1 MAKYSKRYSNTRVT
15 RNRDLYI
22 NNTENIRRTKIEE
35 YLIWYIGDSDEL
47 LNHFTKSRIIEQAE
61 EPIYN
66 RNKRDYFWTAVS
78 EEEGVKRSHS
88 GIPRAIVET
97 IVNAIGSPNI
107 TSENPELNKR
117 LKEIIDENDLLTI
130 LNQEQTP
137 MTLVTGHG
145 AFKINIEP
153 ELSNKPIITYYDAR
167 NVKFETKTR
176 RIIKV
181 RFYDYFTENNKAY
194 CLVDCRYRENG
205 NSIITYKLYELP
217 YKDAPEFEIEENE
230 ISLESLEQ
238 TKDLKDIQ
246 FTGVDEMLAVPCVFF
261 KDQIHDEYGRSIFT
275 GKVDLFDDLDQALS
289 QSANVVRKSTPV
301 EYYPMDLIETKSTGE
316 RKPPTRYDRTYVNFP
331 SGRSG
336 EGDITSQIQTTQPNL
351 NFSQYDQEAV
361 SILNMILTGVLSPA
375 TMGIDLAKK
384 DNADAQREKEKI
396 TIMTRNNI
404 ILKQKRILQKLI
416 KLTLM
421 VEDYINNPQVAKFE
435 NYTDISV
442 DFDEFSNPTF
452 ENQLSVLGS
461 ALQSGSISIDRY
473 IELLWN
479 DTLSEQEKQK
489 EKEYVEAFMN
499 KGMTDPF
506 GQPLP
511 GEQGPVSP
519 DLAAQLGLGEPAP
532 EEAEPDET
540 LPQAPIKQ

>member
-22 NNTENIRRTKIEE
+22 NNTDMVRKNKVEE
-35 YLIWYIGDSDEL
+35 YLIWYVGDGDEL
-47 LNHFTKSRIIEQAE
+47 LNYFTKSRIIEQAE
-61 EPIYN
+61 EPIYS
-66 RNKRDYFWTAVS
+66 RNKRDYFWTVSS

-88 GIPRAIVET
+88 GMPRAIVET
-97 IVNAIGSPNI
+97 LVNAIGSPNI
-107 TSENPELNKR
+107 GSENPELDQR
-117 LKEIIDENDLLTI
+117 ITEIVEENDLLTI

-145 AFKINIEP
+145 AFKITIDP
-153 ELSNKPIITYYDAR
+153 ELSNKPIVTYYDAR

-176 RIIKV
+176 RIVKV
-181 RFYDYFTENNKAY
+181 KFYDYLTENNKAY

-217 YKDAPEFEIEENE
+217 YKDAPEFEFEDNE
-230 ISLESLEQ
+230 VSLQSLEQ
-238 TKDLKDIQ
+238 TKDLQDIQ
-246 FTGVDEMLAVPCVFF
+246 FTNVDEMLAVPCVFF

-289 QSANVVRKSTPV
+289 QSANAVRKSTPV
-301 EYYPMDLIETKSTGE
+301 EYYPMDLIETRSNGE
-316 RKPPTRYDRTYVNFP
+316 RKPPERYDRTFINFP

-336 EGDITSQIQTTQPNL
+336 EGDITSQIHTSQPQL
-351 NFSQYDQEAV
+351 NFSQYDQESVA
-361 SILNMILTGVLSPA
+361 ILSMILTGVLSPA
-375 TMGIDLAKK
+375 TMGIDVAKK

-404 ILKQKRILQKLI
+404 ILKQKRILNKLI
-416 KLTLM
+416 KLCLL
-421 VEDYINNPQVAKFE
+421 VEDYITNPGITEYQT
-435 NYTDISV
+435 YTDISV

-461 ALQSGSISIDRY
+461 ALQAGSISVDKYID
-473 IELLWN
+473 LLWG
-479 DTLSEQEKQK
+479 DSLSEQEKLK
-489 EKEYVEAFMN
+489 EKEYVEGFMN

-506 GQPLP
+506 GQPLQG
-511 GEQGPVSP
+511 GEGLPP
-519 DLAAQLGLGEPAP
+519 ELAGLMGGQQPEPEP
-532 EEAEPDET
+532 EPDET
-540 LPQAPIKQ
+540 LPIPPLE

>member
-22 NNTENIRRTKIEE
+22 NNTDMIRKNKIEE
-35 YLIWYIGDSDEL
+35 YLIWFVGDGDEL
-47 LNHFTKSRIIEQAE
+47 LNYFTKSRIMEQAE

-66 RNKRDYFWTAVS
+66 RNKRDYFWTVVS

-107 TSENPELNKR
+107 SAENPELDSRITDIVN
-117 LKEIIDENDLLTI
+117 ENDLLTI

-145 AFKINIEP
+145 AFKISVDP

-176 RIIKV
+176 RIVKV
-181 RFYDYFTENNKAY
+181 KFYDYFTENNKAY

-217 YKDAPEFEIEENE
+217 YKDAPEFEYEDNE
-230 ISLESLEQ
+230 VSLESIEQ

-246 FTGVDEMLAVPCVFF
+246 FTGINEMLAVPCVFF
-261 KDQIHDEYGRSIFT
+261 KDQIHEEYGRSIFT

-289 QSANVVRKSTPV
+289 QSANAVRKSTPV
-301 EYYPMDLIETKSTGE
+301 EYYPMDLIETKQSGE
-316 RKPPTRYDRTYVNFP
+316 RKPPERYDRTYINFP

-336 EGDITSQIQTTQPNL
+336 EGDITSQIQTTQPSI
-351 NFSQYDQEAV
+351 NFAQYDQESV

-384 DNADAQREKEKI
+384 DNADAQREKEKV

-404 ILKQKRILQKLI
+404 ILKQKRIVSKLI
-416 KLTLM
+416 ELTLL
-421 VEDYINNPQVAKFE
+421 VEDYINNPQITEFQ
-435 NYTDISV
+435 NYSDISV
-442 DFDEFSNPTF
+442 DFDEFANPSF

-461 ALQSGSISIDRY
+461 ALQAGNISVDRF
-473 IELLWN
+473 IELLWG
-479 DTLSEQEKQK
+479 DALSEQEKQK

-506 GQPLP
+506 GQPLQ
-511 GEQGPVSP
+511 GEGPVSP
-519 DLAAQLGLGEPAP
+519 DLAASLGLGGATEQQP
-532 EEAEPDET
+532 EQEPDET
-540 LPQAPIKQ
+540 VPTAPIE

>member
-61 EPIYN
+61 EPIYS

-97 IVNAIGSPNI
+97 LVNAIGSPNI
-107 TSENPELNKR
+107 SSENQELNKR
-117 LKEIIDENDLLTI
+117 VKDIIDENDLLTI

-145 AFKINIEP
+145 AFKITIEP

-167 NVKFETKTR
+167 NVKFENKTR
-176 RIIKV
+176 RIVKV
-181 RFYDYFTENNKAY
+181 KFYDYFTEDNKAY

-301 EYYPMDLIETKSTGE
+301 EYYPMDLIETKSNGE

-351 NFSQYDQEAV
+351 NFAQYDQEAV

-404 ILKQKRILQKLI
+404 ILKQKRILQKLV

-540 LPQAPIKQ
+540 LPQPEIK

>member
-1 MAKYSKRYSNTRVT
+1 
-15 RNRDLYI
+15 
-22 NNTENIRRTKIEE
+22 
-35 YLIWYIGDSDEL
+35 
-47 LNHFTKSRIIEQAE
+47 
-61 EPIYN
+61 
-66 RNKRDYFWTAVS
+66 
-78 EEEGVKRSHS
+78 
-88 GIPRAIVET
+88 
-97 IVNAIGSPNI
+97 
-107 TSENPELNKR
+107 
-117 LKEIIDENDLLTI
+117 
-130 LNQEQTP
+130 
-137 MTLVTGHG
+137 
-145 AFKINIEP
+145 
-153 ELSNKPIITYYDAR
+153 
-167 NVKFETKTR
+167 
-176 RIIKV
+176 
-181 RFYDYFTENNKAY
+181 
-194 CLVDCRYRENG
+194 
-205 NSIITYKLYELP
+205 
-217 YKDAPEFEIEENE
+217 
-230 ISLESLEQ
+230 
-238 TKDLKDIQ
+238 
-246 FTGVDEMLAVPCVFF
+246 
-261 KDQIHDEYGRSIFT
+261 
-275 GKVDLFDDLDQALS
+275 
-289 QSANVVRKSTPV
+289 
-301 EYYPMDLIETKSTGE
+301 
-316 RKPPTRYDRTYVNFP
+316 VNFP

-351 NFSQYDQEAV
+351 NFAQYDQEAV

-404 ILKQKRILQKLI
+404 ILKQKRILQKLV

-540 LPQAPIKQ
+540 LPQPEIK

>member
-404 ILKQKRILQKLI
+404 ILKQKRILQKLV
-416 KLTLM
+416 KLTLL

>member
-22 NNTENIRRTKIEE
+22 NNTDMVRKNKVEE
-35 YLIWYIGDSDEL
+35 YLIWYVGDGDEL
-47 LNHFTKSRIIEQAE
+47 LNYFTKSRIIEQAE
-61 EPIYN
+61 EPIYS
-66 RNKRDYFWTAVS
+66 RNKRDYFWTVSS

-88 GIPRAIVET
+88 GMPRAIVET
-97 IVNAIGSPNI
+97 LVNAIGSPNI
-107 TSENPELNKR
+107 GSENPEIDQR
-117 LKEIIDENDLLTI
+117 ITEIVEENDLLTI

-145 AFKINIEP
+145 AFKITIDP
-153 ELSNKPIITYYDAR
+153 ELSNKPIVTYYDAR

-176 RIIKV
+176 RIVKV
-181 RFYDYFTENNKAY
+181 KFYDYLTENNKAY

-217 YKDAPEFEIEENE
+217 YKDAPEFEFEDNE
-230 ISLESLEQ
+230 VSLQSLEQ
-238 TKDLKDIQ
+238 TKDLQDIQ
-246 FTGVDEMLAVPCVFF
+246 FTNVDEMLAVPCVFF

-289 QSANVVRKSTPV
+289 QSANAVRKSTPV
-301 EYYPMDLIETKSTGE
+301 EYYPMDLIETRSNGE
-316 RKPPTRYDRTYVNFP
+316 RKPPERYDRTFINFP

-336 EGDITSQIQTTQPNL
+336 EGDITSQIHTSQPQL
-351 NFSQYDQEAV
+351 NFSQYDQESVA
-361 SILNMILTGVLSPA
+361 ILSMILTGVLSPA
-375 TMGIDLAKK
+375 TMGIDVAKK

-404 ILKQKRILQKLI
+404 ILKQKRILNKLI
-416 KLTLM
+416 KLCLL
-421 VEDYINNPQVAKFE
+421 VEDYITNPGITEYQT
-435 NYTDISV
+435 YTDISV

-461 ALQSGSISIDRY
+461 ALQAGSISVDKYID
-473 IELLWN
+473 LLWG
-479 DTLSEQEKQK
+479 DSLSEQEKLK
-489 EKEYVEAFMN
+489 EKEYVEGFMN

-506 GQPLP
+506 GQPLQG
-511 GEQGPVSP
+511 GEGLPP
-519 DLAAQLGLGEPAP
+519 ELAGLMGGQQPEPEP
-532 EEAEPDET
+532 EPDET
-540 LPQAPIKQ
+540 LPIPPLE

>member
-22 NNTENIRRTKIEE
+22 NNTENIRRSKTEE

-97 IVNAIGSPNI
+97 LVNAIGSPNI
-107 TSENPELNKR
+107 TAENPELDKR
-117 LKEIIDENDLLTI
+117 IKDIVDENDLLTI

-145 AFKINIEP
+145 AFKINIDP

-181 RFYDYFTENNKAY
+181 KFYDYFTEDNKAY

-384 DNADAQREKEKI
+384 DNADAQREKEKV

-404 ILKQKRILQKLI
+404 ILKQKRIIQKLV

-473 IELLWN
+473 IELLWS

-489 EKEYVEAFMN
+489 EKEYVEGFMN

-511 GEQGPVSP
+511 GGEGPVSP
-519 DLAAQLGLGEPAP
+519 DLAAQLGLGQPAP
-532 EEAEPDET
+532 EAAEPDET
-540 LPQAPIKQ
+540 LPQPEIK

>member
-22 NNTENIRRTKIEE
+22 NNTDMVRKNKVEE
-35 YLIWYIGDSDEL
+35 YLIWYVGDGDEL
-47 LNHFTKSRIIEQAE
+47 LNYFTKSRIIEQAE
-61 EPIYN
+61 EPIYS
-66 RNKRDYFWTAVS
+66 RNKRDYFWTVSS

-88 GIPRAIVET
+88 GMPRAIVET
-97 IVNAIGSPNI
+97 LVNAIGSPNI
-107 TSENPELNKR
+107 GSENPELDQR
-117 LKEIIDENDLLTI
+117 ITEIVDENDLLTI

-145 AFKINIEP
+145 AFKITIDP
-153 ELSNKPIITYYDAR
+153 ELSNKPIVTYYDAR

-176 RIIKV
+176 RIVKV
-181 RFYDYFTENNKAY
+181 KFYDYLTENNKAY

-217 YKDAPEFEIEENE
+217 YKDAPEFEFEDNE
-230 ISLESLEQ
+230 VSLQSLEQ
-238 TKDLKDIQ
+238 TKDLQDIQ
-246 FTGVDEMLAVPCVFF
+246 FTNVDEMLAVPCVFF

-289 QSANVVRKSTPV
+289 QSANAVRKSTPV
-301 EYYPMDLIETKSTGE
+301 EYYPMDLIETRSNGE
-316 RKPPTRYDRTYVNFP
+316 RKPPERYDRTFINFP

-336 EGDITSQIQTTQPNL
+336 EGDITSQIHTSQPQL
-351 NFSQYDQEAV
+351 NFSQYDQESVA
-361 SILNMILTGVLSPA
+361 ILSMILTGVLSPA
-375 TMGIDLAKK
+375 TMGIDVAKK

-404 ILKQKRILQKLI
+404 ILKQKRILNKLI
-416 KLTLM
+416 KLCLL
-421 VEDYINNPQVAKFE
+421 VEDYITNPGITEYQT
-435 NYTDISV
+435 YTDISV

-461 ALQSGSISIDRY
+461 ALQAGSISVDKYID
-473 IELLWN
+473 LLWG
-479 DTLSEQEKQK
+479 DSLSEQEKLK
-489 EKEYVEAFMN
+489 EKEYVEGFMN

-506 GQPLP
+506 GQPLQG
-511 GEQGPVSP
+511 GEGLPP
-519 DLAAQLGLGEPAP
+519 ELAGLMGGQQPEPEP
-532 EEAEPDET
+532 EPDET
-540 LPQAPIKQ
+540 LPIPPLE

>member
-22 NNTENIRRTKIEE
+22 NNTENIRRSKTEE

-97 IVNAIGSPNI
+97 LVNAIGSPNI
-107 TSENPELNKR
+107 SSENEQLNQRVKD
-117 LKEIIDENDLLTI
+117 IIDENDLLTI

-145 AFKINIEP
+145 AFKITIDP
-153 ELSNKPIITYYDAR
+153 ELSNKPIVTYYDAR

-176 RIIKV
+176 RIVKV
-181 RFYDYFTENNKAY
+181 KFYDYFTEDNKAY

-205 NSIITYKLYELP
+205 NSVITYKLYELP

-384 DNADAQREKEKI
+384 DNADAQREKEKV

-404 ILKQKRILQKLI
+404 ILKQKRILQKLV

-473 IELLWN
+473 IELLWS

-489 EKEYVEAFMN
+489 EKEYVEGFMN

-511 GEQGPVSP
+511 GGEAPVSP

-532 EEAEPDET
+532 EAAEPDET
-540 LPQAPIKQ
+540 LPQPEIK

>member
-61 EPIYN
+61 EPIYS

-97 IVNAIGSPNI
+97 LVNAIGSPNI
-107 TSENPELNKR
+107 SSENQELNKR
-117 LKEIIDENDLLTI
+117 VKDIIDENDLLTI

-145 AFKINIEP
+145 AFKITIEP

-167 NVKFETKTR
+167 NVKFENKTR
-176 RIIKV
+176 RIVKV
-181 RFYDYFTENNKAY
+181 KFYDYFTEDNKAY

-246 FTGVDEMLAVPCVFF
+246 FTGVNEMLAVPCVFF

-301 EYYPMDLIETKSTGE
+301 EYYPMDLIETKSNGE

-351 NFSQYDQEAV
+351 NFAQYDQEAV

-404 ILKQKRILQKLI
+404 ILKQKRILQKLV

-519 DLAAQLGLGEPAP
+519 DLAAQLGLGEPTP

-540 LPQAPIKQ
+540 LPQPEIK

>member
-22 NNTENIRRTKIEE
+22 NNTENIRRSKTEE

-97 IVNAIGSPNI
+97 LVNAIGSPNI
-107 TSENPELNKR
+107 TAENPELDKR
-117 LKEIIDENDLLTI
+117 IKDIVDENDLLTI

-145 AFKINIEP
+145 AFKINIDP

-181 RFYDYFTENNKAY
+181 KFYDYFTEDNKAY

-384 DNADAQREKEKI
+384 DNADAQREKEKV

-404 ILKQKRILQKLI
+404 ILKQKRILQKLV

-473 IELLWN
+473 IELLWS

-489 EKEYVEAFMN
+489 EKEYVEGFMN

-511 GEQGPVSP
+511 GGEGPVSP
-519 DLAAQLGLGEPAP
+519 DLAAQLGLGQPAP
-532 EEAEPDET
+532 EAAEPDET
-540 LPQAPIKQ
+540 LPQPEIK

>member
-1 MAKYSKRYSNTRVT
+1 MAKYSKKGSNTRVT

-22 NNTENIRRTKIEE
+22 NNTDQIRKNKIEE
-35 YLIWYIGDSDEL
+35 YLIWFVGDSDEI
-47 LNHFTKSRIIEQAE
+47 LNYFTKSRMIEQAE

-78 EEEGVKRSHS
+78 EEDGIKRSHS

-97 IVNAIGSPNI
+97 LVNAIGSPQI
-107 TSENPELNKR
+107 SAENPELDQRIKDIV
-117 LKEIIDENDLLTI
+117 EENDLLTI

-145 AFKINIEP
+145 AFKISVDP
-153 ELSNKPIITYYDAR
+153 ELSNKPILTYYDAR
-167 NVKFETKTR
+167 NVRFEMKTR

-181 RFYDYFTENNKAY
+181 KFYDYFTENNKAY

-205 NSIITYKLYELP
+205 NSVITYKLYELP

-230 ISLESLEQ
+230 VSLETLEQ
-238 TKDLKDIQ
+238 TKDLKDVQ
-246 FTGVDEMLAVPCVFF
+246 FTGINEMLAVPCVFF
-261 KDQIHDEYGRSIFT
+261 KDQINEEYGRSVFT

-301 EYYPMDLIETKSTGE
+301 EYYPMDLIETKSNGE

-375 TMGIDLAKK
+375 TMGIDIAKK

-404 ILKQKRILQKLI
+404 ILKQKRIISKLVQ
-416 KLTLM
+416 LTLL
-421 VEDYINNPQVAKFE
+421 VEDYINNPQITQFQ

-442 DFDEFSNPTF
+442 DFDEFANPSF
-452 ENQLSVLGS
+452 ENQLSALGS
-461 ALQSGSISIDRY
+461 ALQAGNISVDRY
-473 IELLWN
+473 IELLWG
-479 DTLSEQEKQK
+479 DALSEQEKLK
-489 EKEYVEAFMN
+489 EKEYVEGFMN

-506 GQPLP
+506 GQPLQA
-511 GEQGPVSP
+511 GGPVSP
-519 DLAAQLGLGEPAP
+519 DLAASLGLGGAA
-532 EEAEPDET
+532 AEPDET
-540 LPQAPIKQ
+540 IPTPLDE

>member
-61 EPIYN
+61 EPIYS

-97 IVNAIGSPNI
+97 LVNAIGSPNI
-107 TSENPELNKR
+107 SSENQELNKR
-117 LKEIIDENDLLTI
+117 VKDIIDENDLLTI

-145 AFKINIEP
+145 AFKITIEP
-153 ELSNKPIITYYDAR
+153 ELSKKPIITYYDAR
-167 NVKFETKTR
+167 NVKFENKTR
-176 RIIKV
+176 RIVKV
-181 RFYDYFTENNKAY
+181 KFYDYFTEDNKAY

-301 EYYPMDLIETKSTGE
+301 EYYPMDLIETKSNGE

-336 EGDITSQIQTTQPNL
+336 EGDITS
-351 NFSQYDQEAV
+351 
-361 SILNMILTGVLSPA
+361 
-375 TMGIDLAKK
+375 
-384 DNADAQREKEKI
+384 
-396 TIMTRNNI
+396 
-404 ILKQKRILQKLI
+404 
-416 KLTLM
+416 
-421 VEDYINNPQVAKFE
+421 
-435 NYTDISV
+435 
-442 DFDEFSNPTF
+442 
-452 ENQLSVLGS
+452 
-461 ALQSGSISIDRY
+461 
-473 IELLWN
+473 
-479 DTLSEQEKQK
+479 
-489 EKEYVEAFMN
+489 
-499 KGMTDPF
+499 
-506 GQPLP
+506 
-511 GEQGPVSP
+511 
-519 DLAAQLGLGEPAP
+519 
-532 EEAEPDET
+532 
-540 LPQAPIKQ
+540 

>member
-1 MAKYSKRYSNTRVT
+1 MAKYSKRYSNSRVT

-22 NNTENIRRTKIEE
+22 NNTENIRKNKIEE
-35 YLIWYIGDSDEL
+35 YLIWYVGDSDEL

-97 IVNAIGSPNI
+97 LVNAIGSPNL
-107 TSENPELNKR
+107 TSNDKVLDQRIKD
-117 LKEIIDENDLLTI
+117 IIEENDLLTI

-145 AFKINIEP
+145 AFKINIDP

-167 NVKFETKTR
+167 NVKFELKTR

-181 RFYDYFTENNKAY
+181 KFYDYFTENNKAY
-194 CLVDCRYRENG
+194 CLVDCRYKENG
-205 NSIITYKLYELP
+205 NSVITYKLYELP
-217 YKDAPEFEIEENE
+217 YKDAQEFEYEDNE

-246 FTGVDEMLAVPCVFF
+246 FTGVNEMLAVPCVFF
-261 KDQIHDEYGRSIFT
+261 KDQINEQYGRSIFT

-316 RKPPTRYDRTYVNFP
+316 RKPPTRYDRTYINFP

-384 DNADAQREKEKI
+384 DNADAQREKEKV
-396 TIMTRNNI
+396 TVMTRNNI
-404 ILKQKRILQKLI
+404 ILKQKRILQKLLQ
-416 KLTLM
+416 LTLM
-421 VEDYINNPQVAKFE
+421 VEDYINNPQVAEFPT
-435 NYTDISV
+435 YSDISV
-442 DFDEFSNPTF
+442 DFDEFSNPSF
-452 ENQLSVLGS
+452 ENQLSTLGS
-461 ALQSGSISIDRY
+461 ALQAGNISVDRY
-473 IELLWN
+473 IEMLWGES
-479 DTLSEQEKQK
+479 LSEQEKQK

-506 GQPLP
+506 GQPLQ
-511 GEQGPVSP
+511 GGGPVSP
-519 DLAAQLGLGEPAP
+519 DLAAQLGIEQEPEQP
-532 EEAEPDET
+532 EPDET
-540 LPQAPIKQ
+540 IPQLPIE